1 MGKLFTGHY
10 GRPPEAESVP
20 LPLADAS
27 QKLGLKPS
35 DFVSEGPPAFFH
47 KAFGAPGR
55 YLVFLT
61 EPEEIRGS
69 PVWKLGH
76 YLLPLAAADVL
87 KTLEKSRQAA
97 AAGGDHRELP
107 IRAEIETAPPPD
119 VRERLD
125 SWVAKAQPLFFKCGC
140 DHLELKVVA
149 PWGLRRRWKARL
161 RCPARC
167 QPALLEL
174 F

>member
-1 MGKLFTGHY
+1 MGKLLTGHY

-35 DFVSEGPPAFFH
+35 DFVSEGPPNFFE

-61 EPEEIRGS
+61 EAGEVQGS
-69 PVWKLGH
+69 PVWKPGY
-76 YLLPLAAADVL
+76 YLLPVEAAGIL
-87 KTLEKSRQAA
+87 KALERNRQDAA
-97 AAGGDHRELP
+97 AAGAGRALP
-107 IRAEIETAPPPD
+107 VQLEAKATPPPG
-119 VRERLD
+119 VQERLD
-125 SWVAKAQPLFFKCGC
+125 AWVAQAQPLFFKCGC
-140 DHLELKVVA
+140 DRLELKLDA

-161 RCPARC
+161 RCPKHC
-167 QPALLEL
+167 QPPLTTLL
-174 F
+174 